1 MRKLLWASALLA
13 NFIMPLAP
21 AAQAQVPP
29 ATRANTLKVVVHANL
44 QILDPVW
51 TTAFITGRHSY
62 LIYDTLYA
70 ANSRFEPKPQMAEGH
85 EISENGLVYKIRLR
99 EGLRFHDGSPVR
111 AQDAVASVRRW
122 MARDVMGQQ
131 MAAVTGSM
139 EVIDDRTFEIRLK
152 ERWGMVLDALA
163 KPSNPAF
170 IMPERVAQT
179 PPNTQVTDTIGSG
192 PFIFIREEWRPGH
205 RVMYRRNP
213 DYVPRQEP
221 ADYLSGGKRPLVERV
236 EWLYIPDQ
244 NTALAALN
252 SGEIDYFEAPP
263 LDFIANLQ
271 RNRNVR
277 IVDIDALGTAGLI
290 RPNHLYPPFNDAR
303 ARQALAHLVRQEDFM
318 RVVVG
323 NPQLYMKFCG
333 SFFMCGSGN
342 GTEVGSEAFREPNVE
357 RARQLLREAGYNG
370 EPIVVLQPTDR
381 PQYNSATMVLV
392 QAMRRAGINVDVQ
405 AMDWSTLL
413 SRRASRNN
421 PYQGGYH
428 VFLTTHGGPTTAMPP
443 SNTWFNTRCDL
454 ANPGWACDEPL
465 VKLVADWSRESDS
478 ATRQP
483 ILERIHRRAW
493 EVIPYIPYG
502 QYTQPV
508 AVRANVHGIL
518 AAGIPV
524 YWNIEKR

>member
-1 MRKLLWASALLA
+1 
-13 NFIMPLAP
+13 
-21 AAQAQVPP
+21 
-29 ATRANTLKVVVHANL
+29 
-44 QILDPVW
+44 
-51 TTAFITGRHSY
+51 
-62 LIYDTLYA
+62 
-70 ANSRFEPKPQMAEGH
+70 MAEGH
-85 EISENGLVYKIRLR
+85 EISADGLVYRIRLR
-99 EGLRFHDGSPVR
+99 EGLRFHDGTPVR
-111 AQDAVASVRRW
+111 AQDAVASLRRW

-131 MAAVTGSM
+131 MAAVTASV
-139 EVIDDRTFEIRLK
+139 ETVDDRSFEIRLK

-179 PPNTQVTDTIGSG
+179 PPTTQVTDTTGSG
-192 PFIFIREEWRPGH
+192 PFIFVREEWRPGN

-221 ADYLSGGKRPLVERV
+221 ADYLSGGKRALVERV

-263 LDFIANLQ
+263 LDFIASLQ
-271 RNRNVR
+271 RNRNIR

-323 NPQLYMKFCG
+323 NPALYSKFCG

-342 GTEVGSEAFREPNVE
+342 GTEVGSEPFREPNVE
-357 RARQLLREAGYNG
+357 RARQLFREAGYNG

-381 PQYNSATMVLV
+381 PQYNAATMVLV
-392 QAMRRAGINVDVQ
+392 QAMRRAGLNVDVQ

-428 VFLTTHGGPTTAMPP
+428 IFLTTHGGPTTALPP
-443 SNTWFNTRCDL
+443 SNTWFNTRCDR
-454 ANPGWACDEPL
+454 ANPGWACDEKL
-465 VKLVADWSRESDS
+465 VELVADWSRESDA
-478 ATRQP
+478 ATRRP
-483 ILERIHRRAW
+483 ILETIHRRAW
-493 EVIPYIPYG
+493 EVIPYVPYG

-508 AVRANVHGIL
+508 AVRANVHGVL